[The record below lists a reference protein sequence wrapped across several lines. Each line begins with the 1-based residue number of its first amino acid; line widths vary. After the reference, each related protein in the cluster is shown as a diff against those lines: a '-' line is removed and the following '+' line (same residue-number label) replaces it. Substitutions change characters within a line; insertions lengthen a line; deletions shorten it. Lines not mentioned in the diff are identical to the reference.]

1 MTKKIL
7 ALVFAAVLLLTA
19 FSSFAENYSNY
30 SLEELENLQRMIEEE
45 MQKRKDADT
54 NEAQA
59 QPEGEAPADDS
70 QSAFDQFLNDLGID
84 TSLEYTPENAQEAL
98 GDLLGLLF
106 DDSQE
111 AEDTKA
117 PAAEEE
123 KKEAAEEETA
133 VKNDLLEPIR
143 VLSYG
148 SGVLMSYGYMPDM
161 ETMLAL
167 ITYDRNALETED
179 GKLCFTADPF
189 VVSAFGEMNSYRMT
203 KLSVGATRM
212 DEKISADMA
221 NIAAHFLADILTI
234 EGEQA
239 LEIVA
244 SLTDASQLSPSGA
257 SRTIKGCQVSVQ
269 MNPAPDMACLFV
281 LSIPD
286 INTQKNTEAE
296 AAQEPAIPEE
306 PVVEPAEE
314 PAEEP
319 EEPAVETKVPAMDSE
334 PMDRSDKASY
344 VDEGI
349 YQNGIAYEKKGKYE
363 RALVIFR
370 HIPEYRNT
378 QEHIE
383 FCENALNNGK

>member
-7 ALVFAAVLLLTA
+7 ALVLAAVLLLTA

-59 QPEGEAPADDS
+59 QSEGEVPGDDS
-70 QSAFDQFLNDLGID
+70 QSAFDQFLSDLGID
-84 TSLEYTPENAQEAL
+84 TSSEYTPENEQDAL
-98 GDLLGLLF
+98 GELLGLLF
-106 DDSQE
+106 GDSQE

-123 KKEAAEEETA
+123 NKEAAEQETA
-133 VKNDLLEPIR
+133 INEEMLEPIT
-143 VLSYG
+143 VLAYG
-148 SGVLMSYGYMPDM
+148 SGLLMGNGYMPDM
-161 ETMLAL
+161 ETLLAL
-167 ITYDRNALETED
+167 LSLDRSAMEAED
-179 GKLCFTADPF
+179 GKLCFKADPF
-189 VVSAFGEMNSYRMT
+189 VVSVSCGSDPNRMT
-203 KLSVGATRM
+203 ELSVGAARV
-212 DEKISADMA
+212 DEKISADME
-221 NIAAHFLADILTI
+221 NIVAQFLADILNI
-234 EGEQA
+234 EKEWA
-239 LEIVA
+239 LEILA
-244 SLTDASQLSPSGA
+244 TLTDAIQLSQSKA
-257 SRTIKGCQVSVQ
+257 TSTMKGCQVSMQ

-281 LSIPD
+281 LSIPAK
-286 INTQKNTEAE
+286 TAPESKEAE
-296 AAQEPAIPEE
+296 EAREPA
-306 PVVEPAEE
+306 VSEE

-319 EEPAVETKVPAMDSE
+319 DVTEEPAVEAKTPAMDSE
-334 PMDRSDKASY
+334 PMDRSDRSSY

-383 FCENALNNGK
+383 FCENALNKGK

>member
-7 ALVFAAVLLLTA
+7 ALVLAAVLLLTA

-59 QPEGEAPADDS
+59 QPEREAPADDF
-70 QSAFDQFLNDLGID
+70 QSAFDQFLSDLDID
-84 TSLEYTPENAQEAL
+84 TSSEYTPENAQDVL
-98 GDLLGLLF
+98 GDLLDLLF
-106 DDSQE
+106 GDSQE

-123 KKEAAEEETA
+123 NNKEAAEEEAA
-133 VKNDLLEPIR
+133 VNNKLLDPASVLASGLGALIGNGYIPDLET
-143 VLSYG
+143 VLA
-148 SGVLMSYGYMPDM
+148 V
-161 ETMLAL
+161 

-179 GKLCFTADPF
+179 GKLSFTADPF
-189 VVSAFGEMNSYRMT
+189 VISAFGEMNSYRMT
-203 KLSVGATRM
+203 ELSVGATRM
-212 DEKISADMA
+212 DEKISADMT
-221 NIAAHFLADILTI
+221 NIAAVLLAEILSIDREQAQEILT
-234 EGEQA
+234 Q
-239 LEIVA
+239 
-244 SLTDASQLSPSGA
+244 LTEA
-257 SRTIKGCQVSVQ
+257 SRLSQYEAADTIKGCLVSMR
-269 MNPAPDMACLFV
+269 MNPAPDMACLFI

-286 INTQKNTEAE
+286 EIAPESKEAE
-296 AAQEPAIPEE
+296 AA
-306 PVVEPAEE
+306 EE
-314 PAEEP
+314 PAVS
-319 EEPAVETKVPAMDSE
+319 EEPAVETKAPAMDSE
-334 PMDRSDKASY
+334 PMDRSDRASY